1 VQLLKFNQAVLGNES
16 GAFLTI
22 SFLVKYIH
30 DYLNHRLDRLNNDIT
45 RFTWVDQYGRSLQ
58 SKYIADWLVYNIILV
73 KMNSS
78 ITGSLQSSLRPET
91 AIFADTCEPR
101 DLRDEPETV

>member
-30 DYLNHRLDRLNNDIT
+30 DYLNHRLDRLNNDIAL
-45 RFTWVDQYGRSLQ
+45 FALVDVHGR
-58 SKYIADWLVYNIILV
+58 YINFSVMLNV
-73 KMNSS
+73 
-78 ITGSLQSSLRPET
+78 
-91 AIFADTCEPR
+91 
-101 DLRDEPETV
+101 

>member
-1 VQLLKFNQAVLGNES
+1 MSTFS
-16 GAFLTI
+16 
-22 SFLVKYIH
+22 LVE
-30 DYLNHRLDRLNNDIT
+30 L
-45 RFTWVDQYGRSLQ
+45 YGRSLQ